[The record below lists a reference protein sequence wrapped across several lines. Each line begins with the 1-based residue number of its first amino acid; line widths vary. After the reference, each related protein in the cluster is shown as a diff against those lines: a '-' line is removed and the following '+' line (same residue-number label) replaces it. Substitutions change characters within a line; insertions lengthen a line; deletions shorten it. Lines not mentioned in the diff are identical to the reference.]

1 MPLSERERERV
12 HAGAVHTFQGGCLN
26 DFMAGLTRWLIR
38 VVLLVA
44 GLVLFLSL
52 LAAAL
57 VLALAWGLRTAWA
70 RLTGR
75 PVVPWTMRVDPR
87 SGWSTVYRSSAR
99 WKSGRAGAAP
109 GADAAEP
116 RDAARRGGLLPGA
129 GEVTDVQPRDL

>member
-1 MPLSERERERV
+1 MVGRTRRLRLE
-12 HAGAVHTFQGGCLN
+12 GDGLN
-26 DFMAGLTRWLIR
+26 DFAAGLTRF
-38 VVLLVA
+38 VVRAILLVA

-57 VLALAWGLRTAWA
+57 VLALTWGLRAVWS

-87 SGWSTVYRSSAR
+87 SGWNSVYRSSAR
-99 WKSGRAGAAP
+99 WNSPRAGVDP
-109 GADAAEP
+109 QADAPEP
-116 RDAARRGGLLPGA
+116 HAAVRRGGILPGA